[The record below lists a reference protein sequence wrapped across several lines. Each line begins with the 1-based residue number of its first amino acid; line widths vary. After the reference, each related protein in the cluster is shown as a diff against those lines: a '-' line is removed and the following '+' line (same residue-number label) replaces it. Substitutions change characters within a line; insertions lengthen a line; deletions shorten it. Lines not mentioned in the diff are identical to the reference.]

1 MSTALRVR
9 RRVLRALG
17 GVPASSAA
25 TAPRAVAPA
34 RRTQL
39 GGLSAADLVAAA
51 KDAWRAGKRSRA
63 LDYLRRALVL
73 DADRADLW
81 FLHAQW
87 SLDVS
92 RSDVTFE
99 SVKSALDLRPWHLD
113 ALELLVELVRS
124 KDKNPAV
131 VAQAFDGLAT
141 ALPAHPE
148 VHRDALALVVPARHE
163 ASIAVLAQSPDTVA
177 RAATRHYLARNG
189 DGSEAD
195 AQLAGLEPAAA
206 RHALLLRYLAT
217 GNVSR
222 SVEILDELDD
232 GEIPVASLRR
242 AVRRSWARQQYGR
255 TARLTGQYLRAVPG
269 DGWATRLRRESEQ
282 ALKKKRARKGEV
294 SNYQLM
300 KRGFPFGPVAESA
313 AYEPDGRRAFYLL
326 HNSLPYN
333 SAGYATR
340 SHGLLR
346 ALTENWSMAAV
357 TRLGYPFDA
366 PGHDELTEIPAREV
380 IDGVDYLRLTTAPGR
395 WLKNPITDYVRDYS
409 AALETLAREERPFV
423 VHAASNHWN
432 GLTAVETARRLGIPS
447 VYEVRG
453 LWEVT
458 RASRNPEWHDS
469 GMYRYIARMEADAA
483 AQATKV
489 IAITGGLKDE
499 LVNRGV
505 DEEKIILVPNGVDT
519 ERFVPVERDVEL
531 ARELGIDGKTVIGYI
546 GSVLDYEGLDLLI
559 RAAAELDR
567 TRDDF
572 HVLIVGDGAEKET
585 FEALADEL
593 GILGR
598 VVTFTGRVPHADV
611 ERYYSLV
618 DIAPF
623 PRLPLPVC
631 ELVSPL
637 KPFEAMAMGKA
648 VVASDVRALAEIV
661 DDGRTGLLHR
671 KGDHADLVRTLTT
684 LLDDSDL
691 RRGLGEAGRRWVEQE
706 RTWSALSSRVSA
718 VYDEITP
725 QAARTGAVSVA
736 PASREVT
743 PSGN

>member
-1 MSTALRVR
+1 VR
-9 RRVLRALG
+9 SA
-17 GVPASSAA
+17 VPAEETLLAGRSA
-25 TAPRAVAPA
+25 PDFV
-34 RRTQL
+34 
-39 GGLSAADLVAAA
+39 SAA

-63 LDYLRRALVL
+63 LDYLRRALLL
-73 DADRADLW
+73 DAGRADLW

-113 ALELLVELVRS
+113 ALELLFELVRS
-124 KDKNPAV
+124 KDKNPV
-131 VAQAFDGLAT
+131 VVTQALDGLAT
-141 ALPAHPE
+141 VLAEHPE
-148 VHRDALALVVPARHE
+148 VHRDAIALVVPARHE
-163 ASIAVLAQSPDTVA
+163 GCIAVVAQSPDAVA
-177 RAATRHYLARNG
+177 RAAIQHYLARNG
-189 DGSEAD
+189 DGTEAD
-195 AQLAGLEPAAA
+195 ARLVGLEPGAA
-206 RHALLLRYLAT
+206 RQALLLRYLAT

-222 SVEILDELDD
+222 SVEILVELTED
-232 GEIPVASLRR
+232 EIPVASLRR
-242 AVRRSWARQQYGR
+242 AIRRSWARQQFGR
-255 TARLTGQYLRAVPG
+255 TTRLAEQYLRAVPG

-300 KRGFPFGPVAESA
+300 KRGFPFGPEA
-313 AYEPDGRRAFYLL
+313 ATTAYTPDERRAFYLL

-346 ALTENWSMAAV
+346 ALTANWSMAAV

-409 AALETLAREERPFV
+409 AALESLAREERPFV
-423 VHAASNHWN
+423 IHAASNHWN

-483 AQATKV
+483 AKATKV

-505 DEEKIILVPNGVDT
+505 DEEKIVLVPNGVDT
-519 ERFVPVERDVEL
+519 ERFVPVERDIEL
-531 ARELGIDGKTVIGYI
+531 ARELGLEGKTVIGYI
-546 GSVLDYEGLDLLI
+546 GSVLDYEGLDLVI

-593 GILGR
+593 GVLGR

-661 DDGRTGLLHR
+661 EDGKTGLLHR

-684 LLDDSDL
+684 LLEDENL

-706 RTWSALSSRVSA
+706 RTWSALSGRVSA
-718 VYDEITP
+718 VYDEII
-725 QAARTGAVSVA
+725 QRGASEVSGA
-736 PASREVT
+736 REVI
-743 PSGN
+743 PSGS

>member
-1 MSTALRVR
+1 MTTSFRVR

-17 GVPASSAA
+17 GVPAGSATSSPR
-25 TAPRAVAPA
+25 TAVPA
-34 RRTQL
+34 GRSHL
-39 GGLSAADLVAAA
+39 DGKGASELVAAA
-51 KDAWRAGKRSRA
+51 KESWRSGKRSSA
-63 LDYLRRALVL
+63 LDYLRRALL
-73 DADRADLW
+73 LEPDRADLW
-81 FLHAQW
+81 FLQAQW

-92 RSDVTFE
+92 RSDVSFE
-99 SVKSALDLRPWHLD
+99 SVKSTLDLRPWHLD
-113 ALELLVELVRS
+113 ALEMLVELVRS

-131 VAQAFDGLAT
+131 VAQALDGLAT
-141 ALPAHPE
+141 TLAAHPE
-148 VHRDALALVVPARHE
+148 IHRDALALVIPARHE
-163 ASIAVLAQSPDTVA
+163 GSIALLAQSPDAVA

-189 DGSEAD
+189 DGSDAD
-195 AQLAGLEPAAA
+195 AQTVGLEPDAA
-206 RHALLLRYLAT
+206 RQALLLRYLAT

-222 SVEILDELDD
+222 SVEILVELGD

-242 AVRRSWARQQYGR
+242 AIRRSWARQQFGR
-255 TARLTGQYLRAVPG
+255 TSRLTEHYLRAVPG
-269 DGWATRLRRESEQ
+269 DGWATRLRRESEH

-300 KRGFPFGPVAESA
+300 KRGFPFGPVAETP
-313 AYEPDGRRAFYLL
+313 AYEPDERRAFYLL

-366 PGHDELTEIPAREV
+366 PGHDELTEIPGREV

-423 VHAASNHWN
+423 IHAASNHWN

-593 GILGR
+593 GVLGR

-661 DDGRTGLLHR
+661 ADGRNGLLHR
-671 KGDHADLVRTLTT
+671 KGDAMDLTRAIAL

-691 RRGLGEAGRRWVEQE
+691 RMRLGRQ
-706 RTWSALSSRVSA
+706 SREWVSA
-718 VYDEITP
+718 ERDWRMLSKRITEIYEP
-725 QAARTGAVSVA
+725 L
-736 PASREVT
+736 REAW
-743 PSGN
+743 SL

>member
-1 MSTALRVR
+1 M
-9 RRVLRALG
+9 
-17 GVPASSAA
+17 
-25 TAPRAVAPA
+25 
-34 RRTQL
+34 
-39 GGLSAADLVAAA
+39 
-51 KDAWRAGKRSRA
+51 
-63 LDYLRRALVL
+63 RRALLL
-73 DADRADLW
+73 DAGRADLW
-81 FLHAQW
+81 FMHAQW

-92 RSDVTFE
+92 RSDVSFE

-131 VAQAFDGLAT
+131 VAQAFDGLGAT
-141 ALPAHPE
+141 LGSHPE
-148 VHRDALALVVPARHE
+148 IHRDAIALVVPARHE
-163 ASIAVLAQSPDTVA
+163 QGIAVLAESSDPVA
-177 RAATRHYLARNG
+177 RAATRHYLARHG
-189 DGSEAD
+189 DEAAGD
-195 AQLAGLEPAAA
+195 AFLAGLDPREA
-206 RHALLLRYLAT
+206 RLALILRYLAT

-222 SVEILDELDD
+222 AVELLAEQPVD
-232 GEIPVASLRR
+232 EIPVAGLRR

-255 TARLTGQYLRAVPG
+255 TARLADQYLRAVPG

-282 ALKKKRARKGEV
+282 ALKKKQARKGEV

-300 KRGFPFGPVAESA
+300 KRGFPFGPRATA
-313 AYEPDGRRAFYLL
+313 TAYTPDERRAFYLL

-409 AALETLAREERPFV
+409 AALEGLARDERPFV
-423 VHAASNHWN
+423 IHAASNHWN

-483 AQATKV
+483 AKATRV

-499 LVNRGV
+499 LINRGV
-505 DEEKIILVPNGVDT
+505 DEEKILLVPNGVDT
-519 ERFVPVERDVEL
+519 ERFLPVERDVQL
-531 ARELGIDGKTVIGYI
+531 ARELGLESKTVIGYI
-546 GSVLDYEGLDLLI
+546 GSLLDYEGLDLVI

-593 GILGR
+593 GVLGR

-661 DDGRTGLLHR
+661 DDGKTGLLHR

-684 LLDDSDL
+684 LLDDEDL
-691 RRGLGEAGRRWVEQE
+691 RRGLGAAGRRWVEQE
-706 RTWSALSSRVSA
+706 RTWSALSGRVSA
-718 VYDEITP
+718 VYDEISRHEVRAEVSDASP
-725 QAARTGAVSVA
+725 AREG
-736 PASREVT
+736 T
-743 PSGN
+743 PSGS